1 MTDTIVVGVS
11 ARSGSPQALRWAV
24 EEARHRQ
31 AHVVAVRAWR
41 PATASTSGTRP
52 PLATYDPTDACAG
65 EQARLVDDVASV
77 LGPDHGVE
85 CRLVH
90 GGRRK
95 ALVAAAR
102 GAVLV
107 VLDAPRRT
115 DLSTSPMFAQRLV
128 YSAPCPVVVMPPAVA
143 NEGPTPLAR
152 AGRRIGREVVR
163 AAGTAG
169 RPGIR
174 PAPPADR

>member
-1 MTDTIVVGVS
+1 MAVG
-11 ARSGSPQALRWAV
+11 
-24 EEARHRQ
+24 
-31 AHVVAVRAWR
+31 
-41 PATASTSGTRP
+41 
-52 PLATYDPTDACAG
+52 
-65 EQARLVDDVASV
+65 
-77 LGPDHGVE
+77 
-85 CRLVH
+85 
-90 GGRRK
+90 K
-95 ALVAAAR
+95 ALVAAPQ

-115 DLSTSPMFAQRLV
+115 DLTTGPMFAQRLV

-169 RPGIR
+169 RPGIL
-174 PAPPADR
+174 PAPPVDR